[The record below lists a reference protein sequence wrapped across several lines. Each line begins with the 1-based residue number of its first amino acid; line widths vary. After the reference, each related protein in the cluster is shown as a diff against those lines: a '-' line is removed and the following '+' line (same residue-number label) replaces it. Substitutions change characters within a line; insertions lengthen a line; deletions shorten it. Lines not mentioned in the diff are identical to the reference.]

1 MASRT
6 KKFTL
11 STFVDVS
18 IDDLVDELN
27 DKESLMLIKR
37 LDKSREDWGWTEKL
51 CVYFLREMSKAP
63 KEELPSLEHL
73 LTLAKD
79 KSYKL

>member
-11 STFVDVS
+11 SAFVDVS

-27 DKESLMLIKR
+27 DNESLMLIKR
-37 LDKSREDWGWTEKL
+37 IDKSREDWSWTEKL
-51 CVYFLREMSKAP
+51 CVYFIREMNKAP
-63 KEELPSLEHL
+63 KEDLPNLEHL

-79 KSYKL
+79 KSYKV